1 LTWPPDGLFFPT
13 VFCIFFLPI
22 FHQELTM
29 YASLQNPLALVA
41 RLLMAALSLPA
52 GIGKLT
58 GFAGT
63 VGYITSVGM
72 PMPTVAAAISAVV
85 EVLGSLALIFGV
97 GTRVAALVLAFFT
110 LVASYFFHAYWAVPA
125 DQQMI
130 TQLLFFKN
138 VAVVGGLLALAAF
151 GAGAWSIDGKR
162 TDR

>member
-1 LTWPPDGLFFPT
+1 MF
-13 VFCIFFLPI
+13 
-22 FHQELTM
+22 
-29 YASLQNPLALVA
+29 ASLQNPLALAA
-41 RLLMAALSLPA
+41 RLLMAALFLPA

-72 PMPTVAAAISAVV
+72 PMPTVAAAIAAAV

-110 LVASYFFHAYWAVPA
+110 LVASFFFHAYWAVPA

-138 VAVVGGLLALAAF
+138 VAVVGGLLALTAF